1 MARLIC
7 SVSLLAFALLL
18 SGCGEPVTHTSL
30 DLSISKLPRAT
41 ARERQNSLGRIRLA
55 WDFRSDATDDL
66 QRKAEL
72 MFVNRYGGRS
82 LAPVGAHR
90 PRARAA
96 LPGESGGVRA
106 GTVSRKQCAES
117 GEREAESLELGAD
130 G

>member
-1 MARLIC
+1 MVRLIC

-66 QRKAEL
+66 QRKAER
-72 MFVNRYGGRS
+72 MFVNRYATYARKMKGTETAVEASRLWVRIVREHERRFPGS
-82 LAPVGAHR
+82 L
-90 PRARAA
+90 
-96 LPGESGGVRA
+96 GE
-106 GTVSRKQCAES
+106 
-117 GEREAESLELGAD
+117 
-130 G
+130 